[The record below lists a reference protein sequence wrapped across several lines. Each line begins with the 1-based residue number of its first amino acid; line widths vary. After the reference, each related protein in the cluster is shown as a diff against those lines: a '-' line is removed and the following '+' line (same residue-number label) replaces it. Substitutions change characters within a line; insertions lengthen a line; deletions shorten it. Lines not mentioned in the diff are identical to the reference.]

1 MKQNTI
7 VKEEL
12 DESNDKFLKYFVLID
27 STEVLQNNRS
37 MMYYLI
43 PDVKIQ
49 KLLQWYDSFSKS
61 EEYSKKENRSKLES
75 VCSRFYGDGTLKILY
90 KSLSQIIQM
99 PYTEPDK
106 VSHEKDVKKLIKKI
120 SLYIQQRLTDSD
132 KEIIEEIFPALMQ
145 STSILSDKIDSIV
158 MKNMTSPE
166 EESDKDTEEPEE
178 EKSDESKP
186 QKKMSEYYRRRLNK
200 KIREMVRSVIIDKKT
215 KKSNNRP

>member
-7 VKEEL
+7 VKEAL

-27 STEVLQNNRS
+27 STEVLQNNRA
-37 MMYYLI
+37 MMYHLI

-90 KSLSQIIQM
+90 KSLSQVMQM

-106 VSHEKDVKKLIKKI
+106 VSHEKDIKKLIKKI
-120 SLYIQQRLTDSD
+120 ALYIQQRLTDSD
-132 KEIIEEIFPALMQ
+132 KEIIEEIFPALSQ
-145 STSILSDKIDSIV
+145 ATATLSDKIDSIV
-158 MKNMTSPE
+158 LEKMTSPE
-166 EESDKDTEEPEE
+166 EESEKDTDEPEE
-178 EKSDESKP
+178 KKSDESKP

-200 KIREMVRSVIIDKKT
+200 KIREMVRSAIIDRKI